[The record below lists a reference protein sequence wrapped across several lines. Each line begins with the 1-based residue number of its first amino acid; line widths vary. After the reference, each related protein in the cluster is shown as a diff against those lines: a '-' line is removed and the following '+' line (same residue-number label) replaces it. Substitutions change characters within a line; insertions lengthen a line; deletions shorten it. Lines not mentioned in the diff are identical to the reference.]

1 MTLTAHDAPN
11 RALNRSHRVHTSWK
25 ECLLA
30 CMLGDDGWRVDLYER
45 RPDPR
50 ARGFIGGRSINLALS
65 VRGITA
71 LEQVGLS
78 ERVLA
83 DAVRM
88 PGRMMHSVE
97 GELTFQAYSARS
109 DEAINSVSRGGLNLT
124 LLEAADR
131 HESVTLH
138 FSHRCEGVDL
148 QRGRATFTDEASGEA
163 ASVEADMLIGADGAW
178 SAVRDAMR
186 ITERFNYSQEFL
198 EHSYKELEI
207 PPAKDCAVDP
217 GRHAGFALE
226 PNALHIW
233 PRGGSMMIA
242 LPNADKSFTC
252 TLFWPHEDFAA
263 LDSDER
269 VTEHFGRVYPDS
281 VPLIPALARDFRE
294 NPTSPLVTIRCSPWN
309 RGRVCLLGDASH
321 AIVPFYGQGMN
332 AAFED
337 CRVLREMLAE
347 GGEIEDV
354 LGRFGEERKPH
365 ADAIADM
372 ALDNFITMRDRV
384 SDPAFLFR
392 KRVEQAMD
400 RVDPERFTPL
410 YNLVSFSNMPYA
422 EARRV
427 GGEVV
432 AMAERLAR
440 DLRLDGGERLS
451 DEELTQR
458 VRTKI
463 EGELPA

>member
-1 MTLTAHDAPN
+1 VSEQRHAVIVGAGLAG
-11 RALNRSHRVHTSWK
+11 S
-25 ECLLA
+25 LLA

-45 RPDPR
+45 RADPR
-50 ARGFIGGRSINLALS
+50 AKGFIGGRSINLALS

-71 LEQVGLS
+71 LEQVGLA
-78 ERVLA
+78 EPVLA

-97 GELTFQAYSARS
+97 GELTFQPYSARPE
-109 DEAINSVSRGGLNLT
+109 DAINSVSRGGLNLT
-124 LLEAADR
+124 LLEAADV
-131 HESVTLH
+131 HEAVTLH
-138 FSHRCEGVDL
+138 FSHRCERVDL
-148 QRGRATFTDEASGEA
+148 EHAQATFTDEGSGTTE
-163 ASVEADMLIGADGAW
+163 SVEADMLIGADGAW

-186 ITERFNYSQEFL
+186 VTERFNYSQDFL

-207 PPAKDCAVDP
+207 PPARDCGVDP
-217 GRHAGFALE
+217 TLHDGFAIE

-263 LDSDER
+263 LDTDDR
-269 VTEHFGRVYPDS
+269 VLEHFQRVYPDS
-281 VPLIPALARDFRE
+281 VPLMPGLLRDFRT
-294 NPTSPLVTIRCSPWN
+294 NPTSPLATIRCSPWN
-309 RGRVCLLGDASH
+309 RGRVCVLGDAAH
-321 AIVPFYGQGMN
+321 AVVPFYGQGMN

-337 CRVLREMLAE
+337 CRVLREMLRE
-347 GGEIEDV
+347 GGEIEGV
-354 LGRFGEERKPH
+354 LERFARERKPH

-372 ALDNFITMRDRV
+372 AIDNFVTMRDRV
-384 SDPAFLFR
+384 ADPGFLFR

-400 RVDPERFTPL
+400 RVDPARFPPL

-432 AMAERLAR
+432 AMAERFTR
-440 DLRLDGGERLS
+440 ELRLDGGDQLN
-451 DEELTQR
+451 DEQLTER
-458 VRTKI
+458 VRTMI
-463 EGELPA
+463 DGELPG

>member
-1 MTLTAHDAPN
+1 MSEQRHAIIVGAGLAG
-11 RALNRSHRVHTSWK
+11 S
-25 ECLLA
+25 LLA

-50 ARGFIGGRSINLALS
+50 AKGFIGGRSINLALS

-71 LEQVGLS
+71 LEQVGLA
-78 ERVLA
+78 ERVLE

-97 GELTFQAYSARS
+97 GELTYQPYSARS
-109 DEAINSVSRGGLNLT
+109 EDAINSVSRGGLNLT

-131 HESVTLH
+131 HEAVTLH
-138 FSHRCEGVDL
+138 FAHRCEGLDL
-148 QRGRATFTDEASGEA
+148 DHARVTFTDEQSGATET
-163 ASVEADMLIGADGAW
+163 VGADMIIGADGAW
-178 SAVRDAMR
+178 SAVRAAMQV
-186 ITERFNYSQEFL
+186 TERFNYSQSYL

-207 PPAKDCAVDP
+207 PPAAQCGVDP
-217 GRHAGFALE
+217 GLHHGFALE

-242 LPNADKSFTC
+242 LPNADQSFTC
-252 TLFWPHEDFAA
+252 TLFWPHEDFGS

-269 VTEHFGRVYPDS
+269 VLAHFERAYADS
-281 VPLIPALARDFRE
+281 VPLMPTLARDFRA
-294 NPTSPLVTIRCSPWN
+294 NPTSPLATIRCSPWN
-309 RGRVCLLGDASH
+309 HGRVCVIGDAAH
-321 AIVPFYGQGMN
+321 AVVPFYGQGMN

-337 CRVLREMLAE
+337 CRVLREGLRC
-347 GGEIEDV
+347 GGEIEETLAKV
-354 LGRFGEERKPH
+354 AHERKPH

-372 ALDNFITMRDRV
+372 AIENFVTMRDRV
-384 SDPAFLFR
+384 AEPAFLFR

-400 RVDPERFTPL
+400 RVDPDRFTPL
-410 YNLVSFSNMPYA
+410 YNLVSFSNLPYA

-440 DLRLDGGERLS
+440 DLRLDGGEQLS
-451 DEELTQR
+451 DEALTGR
-458 VRTKI
+458 VRTMI
-463 EGELPA
+463 EGELPG